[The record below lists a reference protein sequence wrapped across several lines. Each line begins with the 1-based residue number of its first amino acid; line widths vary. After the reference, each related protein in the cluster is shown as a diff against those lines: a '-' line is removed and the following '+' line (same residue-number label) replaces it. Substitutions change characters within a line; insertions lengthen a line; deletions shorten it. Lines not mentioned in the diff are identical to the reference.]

1 MNFTAPLCQPSWAL
15 PLAIAAIVLLS
26 IFLIVLSAWPLCDRR
41 DDAESSL
48 DPHGEAYGDQPQVP
62 S

>member
-1 MNFTAPLCQPSWAL
+1 MNFTAPLCQPSLAL

-26 IFLIVLSAWPLCDRR
+26 IFLIVLAAWPLCDRR
-41 DDAESSL
+41 DDV

-62 S
+62 L